1 MDWKLFIKLAKAD
14 EESAKAKYQLAADAA
29 ETPKIKEIFE
39 KLAYE
44 EDVHFAVL
52 DSFEKEIDTLAT
64 ND

>member
-1 MDWKLFIKLAKAD
+1 MDWKLFIKLAKAA